1 MNVPAQIARRD
12 FAASTLRALSK
23 KGITLIGTQ
32 LLPHPVTGWINAD
45 RGYVVDDNGTG
56 RVWDF
61 RQVMA
66 AA

>member
-12 FAASTLRALSK
+12 FAASTICSLSK

-45 RGYVVDDNGTG
+45 RGYLVDDNGTG
-56 RVWDF
+56 RVWTF
-61 RQVMA
+61 TQVKA